1 MIKTDVV
8 FDAIDDISCAWVP
21 IGTDVSGLAIVSD
34 FVVAK
39 NMQYVSLPIGA
50 VDTVWPWLEK
60 DNVRILTR
68 TDFSDEVE
76 PDVAMSQLATN
87 ITNSFRHG
95 ASGIQVFVHY
105 DDIAEFIN
113 MMQPMRD
120 DLFFER
126 YFSVAINIKE
136 VPNDMWPTVLE
147 SLKKIRPNSI
157 LIMAEG
163 DSFNPKSDFLGRI
176 YTMLEKWDLSFAL
189 HVMFGK
195 NMMRVSQ
202 TLRLLQK
209 MQPKLIPEFRV
220 FLIQPQE

>member
-1 MIKTDVV
+1 MEGWN
-8 FDAIDDISCAWVP
+8 F
-21 IGTDVSGLAIVSD
+21 
-34 FVVAK
+34 
-39 NMQYVSLPIGA
+39 Q
-50 VDTVWPWLEK
+50 
-60 DNVRILTR
+60 
-68 TDFSDEVE
+68 
-76 PDVAMSQLATN
+76 
-87 ITNSFRHG
+87 
-95 ASGIQVFVHY
+95 
-105 DDIAEFIN
+105 
-113 MMQPMRD
+113 
-120 DLFFER
+120 R

-136 VPNDMWPTVLE
+136 VPNDMWPNVLE
-147 SLKKIRPNSI
+147 LLKKIRPNSI

-209 MQPKLIPEFRV
+209 MQPKLLPEFRV